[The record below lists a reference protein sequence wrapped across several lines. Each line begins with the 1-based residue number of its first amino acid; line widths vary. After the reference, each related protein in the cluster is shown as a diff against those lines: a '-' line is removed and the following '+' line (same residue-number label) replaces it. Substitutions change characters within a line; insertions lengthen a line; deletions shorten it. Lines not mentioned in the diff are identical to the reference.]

1 MRLTCPNCGARYEV
15 ADSMIPP
22 EGRDVQCSNCATTW
36 FQPGRR
42 SDEQQS
48 AADMPPPPVQ
58 TPPPAP
64 REEDAF
70 ADQDADT
77 GTAEAPP
84 PPPPPTPPAEGAP
97 TRPEIDPAIRDILRE
112 EAAREARLRQAEAD
126 PVESQAE
133 MPLTPELS
141 PQPTPRMRPDLDAA
155 VDAFDVGK
163 ATLGRGVA
171 ARDLFPDIDQIN
183 STLRDSGDRSAGD
196 ADASDIDT
204 LETIPRKRR
213 GVRIGFFLAVA
224 LGVGAV
230 ALYANA
236 DVVAAQV
243 PALAAVTDGYVAAVN
258 GLRFWLD
265 DLAQGL
271 GNTAQ

>member
-1 MRLTCPNCGARYEV
+1 
-15 ADSMIPP
+15 MIPP

-70 ADQDADT
+70 AYQDADT

-112 EAAREARLRQAEAD
+112 EAAREALLRQAEAD

-133 MPLTPELS
+133 MPLTP
-141 PQPTPRMRPDLDAA
+141 
-155 VDAFDVGK
+155 
-163 ATLGRGVA
+163 
-171 ARDLFPDIDQIN
+171 
-183 STLRDSGDRSAGD
+183 
-196 ADASDIDT
+196 
-204 LETIPRKRR
+204 
-213 GVRIGFFLAVA
+213 
-224 LGVGAV
+224 
-230 ALYANA
+230 
-236 DVVAAQV
+236 
-243 PALAAVTDGYVAAVN
+243 
-258 GLRFWLD
+258 
-265 DLAQGL
+265 
-271 GNTAQ
+271 

>member
-1 MRLTCPNCGARYEV
+1 
-15 ADSMIPP
+15 MIPP

-42 SDEQQS
+42 SDEQQ
-48 AADMPPPPVQ
+48 AGEDVPPPVQ
-58 TPPPAP
+58 TPPTAQ
-64 REEDAF
+64 REEEAF
-70 ADQDADT
+70 AAQDAEADA
-77 GTAEAPP
+77 AEAPP
-84 PPPPPTPPAEGAP
+84 PPPPPTEAPP

-126 PVESQAE
+126 PVESQPE
-133 MPLTPELS
+133 MPLMPEAS
-141 PQPTPRMRPDLDAA
+141 AQTAPRMRPDLDAA
-155 VDAFDVGK
+155 VDAFEAGK

-204 LETIPRKRR
+204 LETIPRRRR
-213 GVRIGFFLAVA
+213 GVRVGFSLAVA
-224 LGVGAV
+224 LGAGAV

-236 DVVAAQV
+236 DVVTAQV
-243 PALAAVTDGYVAAVN
+243 PALASVTDGYVAAVN

-271 GNTAQ
+271 GNSAQ

>member
-1 MRLTCPNCGARYEV
+1 
-15 ADSMIPP
+15 MIPP

-42 SDEQQS
+42 SDEKQVG
-48 AADMPPPPVQ
+48 ADMQPPPAQ
-58 TPPPAP
+58 TPPPTELEVETSA
-64 REEDAF
+64 A
-70 ADQDADT
+70 
-77 GTAEAPP
+77 
-84 PPPPPTPPAEGAP
+84 AEGAGHAATDAADDLSINAADAP
-97 TRPEIDPAIRDILRE
+97 APPAPPQPAAAPARPEIDPAIRDILRE

-126 PVESQAE
+126 PVESQPE
-133 MPLTPELS
+133 MPLVPEAS
-141 PQPTPRMRPDLDAA
+141 AQTAPRMRPDLDAA
-155 VDAFDVGK
+155 VDAFDAGK

-183 STLRDSGDRSAGD
+183 STLRDSADRSAGD

-204 LETIPRKRR
+204 LETIPRRRR
-213 GVRIGFFLAVA
+213 GVRIGFFLAAA
-224 LGVGAV
+224 LGAGAV

-236 DVVAAQV
+236 DVVAAQL

-258 GLRFWLD
+258 GMRFWLD
-265 DLAQGL
+265 DLAQSL